1 MTTCGWTLVGI
12 GIIAV
17 FAFPTIFLCLKSHLG
32 CCEYWREDWWKV
44 KCFNNEGLILPSC
57 NRLFFILEHLSLI
70 IIIRKCIEKQ
80 GGLCFKQ
87 RQYRATDIYTLVWFT
102 ILFVIFMLSIFS
114 DCVITL
120 PPLYLAIISYRLFD
134 IFQFWVNEYILG
146 KIHSQ
151 PPVNMSRTLI
161 LNFINYGEITLSFSL
176 IAFIQSHLFDG
187 IDCMTQ
193 AFYYSIR
200 NAITIGSSDVTPIG
214 FWGHTIFAFQLL
226 FVLLFLTVVVSNII
240 GYKKKD

>member
-70 IIIRKCIEKQ
+70 IIIRKCIERGFEKR
-80 GGLCFKQ
+80 GCLYFKE
-87 RQYRATDIYTLVWFT
+87 RQNRATDAYTLAWFI
-102 ILFVIFMLSIFS
+102 ILVLFSIFS
-114 DCVITL
+114 DCAITL
-120 PPLYLAIISYRLFD
+120 PCLFLAIISYRLFD

-161 LNFINYGEITLSFSL
+161 LNLINYAEITLSFSL

-193 AFYYSIR
+193 AFYYSAR
-200 NAITIGSSDVTPIG
+200 NAITIGSAEITPVG
-214 FWGHTIFAFQLL
+214 FGYWIFGFQIM

-240 GYKKKD
+240 GYKRKD